1 MRKKNETKKV
11 QFPTDYP
18 IPDIAIFF
26 NFLWKKGRDDP
37 DVPQKLAP
45 SPFSK

>member
-26 NFLWKKGRDDP
+26 K
-37 DVPQKLAP
+37 
-45 SPFSK
+45 FSLEEGERWP

>member
-18 IPDIAIFF
+18 RHRD
-26 NFLWKKGRDDP
+26 FLKFSWEEGDD
-37 DVPQKLAP
+37 LMALT
-45 SPFSK
+45 SPTN